1 MSRAS
6 THAAATA
13 TITITEAITMNS
25 KDYGSTQS
33 FTVASIANV
42 DRRIFSATTTEQTIM
57 TFSSVMAAGQ
67 SIPASVQYIRFTNL
81 DDTNHVVLTIAN
93 ENDDEVAIKLDKGR
107 SFLLAGDVAGGMA
120 DMLDMKDSALS
131 LSLGDLKS
139 ITIDADTASCD
150 MELFVAET
158 A

>member
-6 THAAATA
+6 AYAAATM
-13 TITITEAITMNS
+13 TVTLTEAITLNS

-107 SFLLAGDVAGGMA
+107 SFLLEGDVAGGMA

-131 LSLGDLKS
+131 LSLGDIKS
-139 ITIDADTASCD
+139 ITIDADSASCD

>member
-1 MSRAS
+1 MARSGYS
-6 THAAATA
+6 AATM
-13 TITITEAITMNS
+13 TVTLTEAVTINS
-25 KDYGSTQS
+25 KDYGSTLS

>member
-1 MSRAS
+1 MARSGYS
-6 THAAATA
+6 AATM
-13 TITITEAITMNS
+13 TVTLTEAVTINS

-120 DMLDMKDSALS
+120 DMLDMKDRALS

>member
-1 MSRAS
+1 MARSGYS
-6 THAAATA
+6 AATM
-13 TITITEAITMNS
+13 TVTLTEAVTINS